1 MKDKIIKKLNCRRGA
16 ALIIA
21 LVIFLLC
28 ALAGA
33 SALIMAAANAG
44 RYSHSDE
51 QEYYSVSSAALMVV
65 DMMDEL
71 TYQSSAITYTY
82 ERNWEYVGSGSGQS
96 EHTTSDGYHLKIG
109 KAADGSIG
117 RFLDWAT
124 DKEGGASS
132 IRTGKGTEEFCNTIK
147 NQCDLLVQY
156 LSVPQ
161 EWYDSVRGKA
171 GQPQKPTADDVKTV
185 TYELQITVENNTQF
199 GTVNCKLVMADN
211 YNLTLTFT
219 SASTSE
225 STSGSAD
232 DQASRYSIT
241 VYWVPTV
248 TAEPKAKEPV
258 YEYTTPTGGGYRTGY
273 MTQEH
278 TLTVKVKWE
287 KENVTISRGDA
298 TTTNP
303 GTATT

>member
-65 DMMDEL
+65 DMMDDL

-82 ERNWEYVGSGSGQS
+82 ERNWKYVGSGSGQS
-96 EHTTSDGYHLKIG
+96 EHTTSDGYHLEIG
-109 KAADGSIG
+109 NPVGKLLDKNTDG
-117 RFLDWAT
+117 
-124 DKEGGASS
+124 EGGASS
-132 IRTGKGTEEFCNTIK
+132 WREKVKGFCNTIK
-147 NQCDLLVQY
+147 EQCDLLVQY

-161 EWYDSVRGKA
+161 EWYDSVKSNA
-171 GQPQKPTADDVKTV
+171 DEPKKPEKVETV
-185 TYELQITVENNTQF
+185 TYELQFTVENNTLF

-219 SASTSE
+219 AE
-225 STSGSAD
+225 STSGSGNNQD
-232 DQASRYSIT
+232 SRYSIT

-248 TAEPKAKEPV
+248 TAEPKAEEPK
-258 YEYTTPTGGGYRTGY
+258 YEYTQQTDGSYRTGY
-273 MTQEH
+273 MTQKH